1 MLLKLEWFEAREME
15 KRKVLMSRVDI
26 LEKIENSET
35 KDNEVVK
42 AVKEMKK
49 TEVIVLRD
57 KNREKKIEQ

>member
-1 MLLKLEWFEAREME
+1 MVWSKRNR
-15 KRKVLMSRVDI
+15 KRKVLISGVDI

-42 AVKEMKK
+42 TVKEMKK

-57 KNREKKIEQ
+57 KNREKKI

>member
-35 KDNEVVK
+35 KNNEVVK